1 MSEYVLSAFVF
12 GLTAGFKP
20 GPLGIVVIQQTLTH
34 GLKYGIRAS
43 LAPIITDG
51 PIIFAALAI
60 LTQFKDIALFVG
72 ILSFIGGLYLL
83 WLSLKILKLKEI
95 NVSKS
100 LGNPTSLGTAIKVNL
115 LSPNPYL
122 FWFTVGGTYLARG
135 NQAESVAFV
144 VVAIGT
150 LVLAKMVVAW
160 VASNF
165 RELLDS
171 QAYLWVMHV
180 LGGLLSIFGFLML
193 NQSYNV
199 LFK

>member
-20 GPLGIVVIQQTLTH
+20 GSLGIVVIQQTLTH

-100 LGNPTSLGTAIKVNL
+100 LGNPTSLGTA
-115 LSPNPYL
+115 SA
-122 FWFTVGGTYLARG
+122 T
-135 NQAESVAFV
+135 AFIV
-144 VVAIGT
+144 PVHKAFSAVC
-150 LVLAKMVVAW
+150 
-160 VASNF
+160 
-165 RELLDS
+165 
-171 QAYLWVMHV
+171 
-180 LGGLLSIFGFLML
+180 
-193 NQSYNV
+193 
-199 LFK
+199 

>member
-51 PIIFAALAI
+51 PIILSALAI
-60 LTQFKDIALFVG
+60 LTQFKDIELFVG
-72 ILSFIGGLYLL
+72 ILSFIGGSYLL

-95 NVSKS
+95 NVSKT
-100 LGNPTSLGTAIKVNL
+100 LGTPTSLATAIKVNL
-115 LSPNPYL
+115 LSPNPYV

-171 QAYLWVMHV
+171 QAYLWVMRV
-180 LGGLLSIFGFLML
+180 LGGLLSIFGLLML
-193 NQSYNV
+193 NQSYSV

>member
-12 GLTAGFKP
+12 GLTAGFKL

-100 LGNPTSLGTAIKVNL
+100 LGTPTSLGTAIKVNL

-144 VVAIGT
+144 VVAIET

-171 QAYLWVMHV
+171 QAYLWVMRV

>member
-12 GLTAGFKP
+12 GLTAGLKP

-100 LGNPTSLGTAIKVNL
+100 LGTPTSLAIAIKVNL

-135 NQAESVAFV
+135 NQTESVAFV

-171 QAYLWVMHV
+171 QAYLWVMRV

>member
-51 PIIFAALAI
+51 PIIFSALAI
-60 LTQFKDIALFVG
+60 LTQFKDIELFVG
-72 ILSFIGGLYLL
+72 ILSFIGGSYLL

-100 LGNPTSLGTAIKVNL
+100 LGTPTSLATAIKVNL
-115 LSPNPYL
+115 LSPNPYV

-171 QAYLWVMHV
+171 QAYLWVMRV
-180 LGGLLSIFGFLML
+180 LGGLLSIFGLLML
-193 NQSYNV
+193 NQSYSV